1 MDEIIFKK
9 ADSYAYFLRLTKNF
23 YRRVREKLQ
32 GDV

>member
-1 MDEIIFKK
+1 MDEFIFKK
-9 ADSYAYFLRLTKNF
+9 AENYAYFVRLSKNF